1 MAFRAFKEHRMFC
14 PACGFEYTQKTNY
27 CKRCGEILSN
37 AVQTIEVKTPRF
49 GLIFGSIAAFCVFG
63 LFILLVFYNELV
75 SRGLRGEELL
85 VPFLMGVTL
94 LGAIAGLMIWQLSRL
109 ITAYH
114 TTNLPHTHQRS
125 VINEAQ
131 TPRLAKR
138 ADHPSE
144 VVERPSVTEETTR
157 QIADGSRESK

>member
-1 MAFRAFKEHRMFC
+1 
-14 PACGFEYTQKTNY
+14 
-27 CKRCGEILSN
+27 
-37 AVQTIEVKTPRF
+37 
-49 GLIFGSIAAFCVFG
+49 
-63 LFILLVFYNELV
+63 
-75 SRGLRGEELL
+75 
-85 VPFLMGVTL
+85 
-94 LGAIAGLMIWQLSRL
+94 MIWQLSRL